1 MFPADRL
8 IEREECVVCPVRQRL
23 PLGIPADLFVVEQAR
38 LDAAGQEQAHMQHL
52 VSSKGV
58 HLGHGP
64 ASALTSSAASFSGE
78 RPNASVKPRRR
89 RRRPGY
95 SSDLLVPAR
104 EQQMSVLP
112 GPFAPIDMIQI
123 AAIELDPFVRK
134 PYATIVDGSRFPDS
148 MDESG
153 KDAPWHRN
161 HEMETVLAAAFR

>member
-1 MFPADRL
+1 
-8 IEREECVVCPVRQRL
+8 
-23 PLGIPADLFVVEQAR
+23 
-38 LDAAGQEQAHMQHL
+38 
-52 VSSKGV
+52 
-58 HLGHGP
+58 
-64 ASALTSSAASFSGE
+64 
-78 RPNASVKPRRR
+78 
-89 RRRPGY
+89 
-95 SSDLLVPAR
+95 
-104 EQQMSVLP
+104 MSVLP